1 MERGFLPR
9 FLTVLNKLLYMEVIT
24 MAESNFIYYRGFP
37 MVRSGN
43 EIYYGS
49 MGDRFVTKL
58 TIRESEKYKDAEI
71 PTKVMVQMIPTSP
84 TPEDLAKIRKGE
96 MNSLY
101 EALDTAHVWLTK
113 ELFGA

>member
-1 MERGFLPR
+1 
-9 FLTVLNKLLYMEVIT
+9 

-58 TIRESEKYKDAEI
+58 TIRESEK
-71 PTKVMVQMIPTSP
+71 TR
-84 TPEDLAKIRKGE
+84 TPRYLPR
-96 MNSLY
+96 S
-101 EALDTAHVWLTK
+101 W
-113 ELFGA
+113 FR

>member
-1 MERGFLPR
+1 
-9 FLTVLNKLLYMEVIT
+9 

-49 MGDRFVTKL
+49 M
-58 TIRESEKYKDAEI
+58 
-71 PTKVMVQMIPTSP
+71 VMVQMIPTSP

>member
-1 MERGFLPR
+1 
-9 FLTVLNKLLYMEVIT
+9 

-43 EIYYGS
+43 
-49 MGDRFVTKL
+49 
-58 TIRESEKYKDAEI
+58 
-71 PTKVMVQMIPTSP
+71 VMVQMIPTSP

-96 MNSLY
+96 MNSLN

>member
-1 MERGFLPR
+1 
-9 FLTVLNKLLYMEVIT
+9 

-58 TIRESEKYKDAEI
+58 TIRESEKYKDADGSDD
-71 PTKVMVQMIPTSP
+71 PHVSYPGGSCKDQ
-84 TPEDLAKIRKGE
+84 KGRDE
-96 MNSLY
+96 QPLRS
-101 EALDTAHVWLTK
+101 A
-113 ELFGA
+113 

>member
-1 MERGFLPR
+1 
-9 FLTVLNKLLYMEVIT
+9 

-71 PTKVMVQMIPTSP
+71 GRASCRERV
-84 TPEDLAKIRKGE
+84 
-96 MNSLY
+96 
-101 EALDTAHVWLTK
+101 
-113 ELFGA
+113 

>member
-1 MERGFLPR
+1 
-9 FLTVLNKLLYMEVIT
+9 
-24 MAESNFIYYRGFP
+24 MAESNFICYRGFP

-49 MGDRFVTKL
+49 MGDNYVTKL
-58 TIRESEKYKDAEI
+58 TIRESETFKDSEI
-71 PTKVMVQMIPTSP
+71 PTKVMVQMLPTGKEPFDPS
-84 TPEDLAKIRKGE
+84 KIRKGE

-101 EALDTAHVWLTK
+101 EALDTAYVWLSK

>member
-1 MERGFLPR
+1 
-9 FLTVLNKLLYMEVIT
+9 

-58 TIRESEKYKDAEI
+58 TIRESEKYKAVSYTHLTL
-71 PTKVMVQMIPTSP
+71 PTTMFV
-84 TPEDLAKIRKGE
+84 
-96 MNSLY
+96 
-101 EALDTAHVWLTK
+101 
-113 ELFGA
+113 

>member
-1 MERGFLPR
+1 
-9 FLTVLNKLLYMEVIT
+9 
-24 MAESNFIYYRGFP
+24 MAESNFIYYRGLP

>member
-1 MERGFLPR
+1 
-9 FLTVLNKLLYMEVIT
+9 

-49 MGDRFVTKL
+49 MGDKFVTRL
-58 TIRESEKYKDAEI
+58 TIRESETFKDAEI
-71 PTKVMVQMIPTSP
+71 PTKVMVQLVPTGTEP
-84 TPEDLAKIRKGE
+84 VDLTKIRKGE

-101 EALDTAHVWLTK
+101 EALDTAYVWLSK

>member
-1 MERGFLPR
+1 
-9 FLTVLNKLLYMEVIT
+9 

-71 PTKVMVQMIPTSP
+71 PTKVMHSPVNHFHMFCTSCYP
-84 TPEDLAKIRKGE
+84 APPAFYLISVIID
-96 MNSLY
+96 S
-101 EALDTAHVWLTK
+101 
-113 ELFGA
+113 F

>member
-1 MERGFLPR
+1 
-9 FLTVLNKLLYMEVIT
+9 

-37 MVRSGN
+37 
-43 EIYYGS
+43 IYYGS

>member
-1 MERGFLPR
+1 MS
-9 FLTVLNKLLYMEVIT
+9 
-24 MAESNFIYYRGFP
+24 ESNFLYYRGFP

-43 EIYYGS
+43 EIIYGS

-58 TIRESEKYKDAEI
+58 TIQDSESFKDSEM
-71 PTKVMVQMIPTSP
+71 PTKVMVQMVPTGP
-84 TPEDLAKIRKGE
+84 NPDDFAKMRKGV

-101 EALDTAHVWLTK
+101 EALDTAYVWLSK

>member
-1 MERGFLPR
+1 
-9 FLTVLNKLLYMEVIT
+9 
-24 MAESNFIYYRGFP
+24 
-37 MVRSGN
+37 
-43 EIYYGS
+43 
-49 MGDRFVTKL
+49 
-58 TIRESEKYKDAEI
+58 
-71 PTKVMVQMIPTSP
+71 MVQMIPTSP

>member
-1 MERGFLPR
+1 
-9 FLTVLNKLLYMEVIT
+9 
-24 MAESNFIYYRGFP
+24 MAESNFIYYRGFT

-84 TPEDLAKIRKGE
+84 TPEDLAKIR
-96 MNSLY
+96 NIVHYRRILQYDFRLICSS
-101 EALDTAHVWLTK
+101 AL
-113 ELFGA
+113 G